1 MSGFLAVFR
10 RELRSLW
17 VTPMAWVLLFVFV
30 VLQGLSF
37 YLVVDHFGRF
47 AGSGINDGPIRG
59 YFSSA
64 FVPVSLLLVCPAL
77 SMRSFAEERRSGT
90 IEPLLTAPVG
100 AVAVTWGKY
109 GGLLVTYVAMW
120 LPTVLYVFIL
130 RDTGVVDWPAVAGA
144 YLGVGLVGAAY
155 LAVGLLMSAM
165 TRSQLIAMLMT
176 TLFIFGMLV
185 LGVGERVFDP
195 GILFELCRHVSVMSQ
210 LEEFASGVV
219 DLRRVVFDVS
229 LVSLCLFF
237 CVRVVDSW
245 RTA

>member
-1 MSGFLAVFR
+1 
-10 RELRSLW
+10 
-17 VTPMAWVLLFVFV
+17 MA
-30 VLQGLSF
+30 
-37 YLVVDHFGRF
+37 
-47 AGSGINDGPIRG
+47 SGI
-59 YFSSA
+59 S
-64 FVPVSLLLVCPAL
+64 
-77 SMRSFAEERRSGT
+77 
-90 IEPLLTAPVG
+90 TA
-100 AVAVTWGKY
+100 
-109 GGLLVTYVAMW
+109 
-120 LPTVLYVFIL
+120 
-130 RDTGVVDWPAVAGA
+130 
-144 YLGVGLVGAAY
+144 
-155 LAVGLLMSAM
+155 
-165 TRSQLIAMLMT
+165 LIAMLMT